1 MPQIPKNYNGQ
12 ILAKII
18 KIRIYDGY
26 YTLDAFNKLNKSEC
40 VHLKVHCD
48 QTKIFI
54 SFKEEIIEVSYI
66 SSDDVYESID
76 VNISNDI
83 AYLIKFINPI
93 S

>member
-18 KIRIYDGY
+18 KIRLYDGY
-26 YTLDAFNKLNKSEC
+26 YTLDAFKKLNKSEC
-40 VHLKVHCD
+40 VRLKVYCE

-54 SFKEEIIEVSYI
+54 SLNEEMIEVSYI

-76 VNISNDI
+76 MGVSNNI
-83 AYLIKFINPI
+83 AYLIKFINLI
-93 S
+93 